1 MNRMWTS
8 ERLLAG
14 PGAAFDRAIL
24 GFVGGHLRC
33 GRLIVRLPDG
43 RVRAFDG
50 RGEGPT
56 ARVDL
61 HDTSVLRR
69 LAATGA
75 IALADG
81 YIDGRYDSPDLAALV
96 ELGSLHMEPEY
107 RTEVPDAVQRG
118 LRTAWRKVGRA
129 FETRGPVRDIVHH
142 YDLGNDFY
150 GAWLDPTMTYSSA
163 VFASDGVSLEEAQRE
178 KYHRLAEATD
188 VQEGH
193 RVLEIGSGWGGFA
206 AYLAAERGAD
216 VTTMTVSR
224 EQAAY
229 VEKLAAE
236 AGLADRLRVDLRDFR
251 EAEGSFDRVVSI
263 EMIESIP
270 GNRWA
275 EFFGVVRDRLLPGGR
290 AGLQIITVADRH
302 WTWSDENPDF
312 VRRYVFPGGQVP
324 SPGVLRRLTEAADL
338 AWVSNAEY
346 GRSYSRTLRTWLERF
361 DAAWPAIAQLGFD
374 EPFRRMW
381 RYYLSYCEGGFA
393 SGRTDVSQIV
403 LSRR

>member
-1 MNRMWTS
+1 MSPMRTS

-14 PGAAFDRAIL
+14 PGSALDRAIL
-24 GFVGGHLRC
+24 GFVGGRLRC

-43 RVRAFDG
+43 RVRAFAG
-50 RGEGPT
+50 RADGPT

-75 IALADG
+75 IALGEG
-81 YIDGRYDSPDLAALV
+81 YIDGRYDSPDLAALI
-96 ELGSLHMEPEY
+96 ELGALHMEPRY
-107 RTEVPDAVQRG
+107 RAEVPDAVQRG
-118 LRTAWRKVGRA
+118 LRRTWRRLGRA

-142 YDLGNDFY
+142 YDLGNEFY
-150 GAWLDPTMTYSSA
+150 AAWLDPTMTYSSA
-163 VFASDGVSLEEAQRE
+163 VFARDDTSLEVAQRE
-178 KYHRLAEATD
+178 KYRRLAEAAD
-188 VQEGH
+188 IRDGH

-206 AYLAAERGAD
+206 AYLAGERGAD

-224 EQAAY
+224 EQATH

-236 AGLADRLRVDLRDFR
+236 AGLADRLRVELRDFG
-251 EAEGSFDRVVSI
+251 EAEGTFDRVVSV

-270 GNRWA
+270 GHRWA
-275 EFFGVVRDRLLPGGR
+275 EFFRVVSDRLTGHGR

-312 VRRYVFPGGQVP
+312 VRRYIFPGGQVP
-324 SPGVLRRLTEAADL
+324 SPGVLRRLTHDAGL
-338 AWVSNAEY
+338 GWVTNTQY
-346 GRSYSRTLRTWLERF
+346 GHSYTRTLRAWRDRF
-361 DAAWPAIAQLGFD
+361 DAAWPDIAELGFD
-374 EPFRRMW
+374 ESFRRMW

-403 LSRR
+403 LERR

>member
-1 MNRMWTS
+1 MRPS
-8 ERLLAG
+8 GRLLAG
-14 PGAAFDRAIL
+14 PGSALDRAIL
-24 GFVGGHLRC
+24 GFVGGRLRC
-33 GRLIVRLPDG
+33 GRLIVRMPDG
-43 RVRAFDG
+43 RVRAFAG
-50 RGEGPT
+50 SAPGPT

-61 HDTSVLRR
+61 HETSVLRH

-81 YIDGRYDSPDLAALV
+81 YIDGHYDSPDLAALI

-107 RTEVPDAVQRG
+107 RTEVPEAVQRG
-118 LRTAWRKVGRA
+118 LRAAWRTIGRA

-150 GAWLDPTMTYSSA
+150 SAWLDPSMTYSSA
-163 VFASDGVSLEEAQRE
+163 VFARDDMTLEQAQVE
-178 KYHRLAEATD
+178 KYRRLAEAAD
-188 VQEGH
+188 IGAGH

-206 AYLAAERGAD
+206 AYLAGERGAD

-224 EQAAY
+224 EQATY

-251 EAEGSFDRVVSI
+251 EADGTFDRVVSV

-275 EFFGVVRDRLLPGGR
+275 EFFGVVRDRLEPGGR

-312 VRRYVFPGGQVP
+312 VRRYIFPGGQVP
-324 SPGVLRRLTEAADL
+324 SPKVLRRLTGAAGL
-338 AWVSNAEY
+338 RWESNTEY
-346 GRSYSRTLRTWLERF
+346 GASYARTLRAWRERF
-361 DAAWPAIAQLGFD
+361 DTAWPVVADLGFD

-381 RYYLSYCEGGFA
+381 RYYLAYCEGGFA

-403 LSRR
+403 LARR